1 MKNKRVIYVV
11 VLALKNEYRV
21 WIRSFFLTFT
31 TFISN
36 YSNFRRI
43 MIIVESI
50 GQLPNRIGS
59 CIFNCLP
66 VSFPFNMI
74 QIVGQYIRLLD

>member
-1 MKNKRVIYVV
+1 MDSI
-11 VLALKNEYRV
+11 
-21 WIRSFFLTFT
+21 IFLTFT

-36 YSNFRRI
+36 YSNLRRI
-43 MIIVESI
+43 MIIVELI

-74 QIVGQYIRLLD
+74 QIVGQYIRLLDEIRLNITKLQKKSSTKKN

>member
-1 MKNKRVIYVV
+1 
-11 VLALKNEYRV
+11 
-21 WIRSFFLTFT
+21 
-31 TFISN
+31 
-36 YSNFRRI
+36 
-43 MIIVESI
+43 MIIVELI

-74 QIVGQYIRLLD
+74 QIVGQYIRLLDKVRLNNTKKIKHKKDWKGFQSQKLSKE